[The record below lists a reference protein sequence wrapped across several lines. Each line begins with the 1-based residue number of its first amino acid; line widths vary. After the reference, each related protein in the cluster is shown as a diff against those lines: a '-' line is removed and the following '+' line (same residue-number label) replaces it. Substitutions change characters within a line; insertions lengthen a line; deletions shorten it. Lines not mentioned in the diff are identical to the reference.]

1 MDSVLPTITG
11 TRIELPKPVPRAAS
25 RVLNISKTS
34 RSLRAVMPRGANP
47 APLTAS
53 RDYTLIPRQDRTSLA
68 SKIDALLNGAPLN
81 TVDLDKIPNLVVLLK
96 ERKRKAIL
104 TGDYH
109 ISQKCED
116 LVRYVTAMSLQRGF
130 GKIKKAE
137 VAQLN
142 NQLKSAESKLA
153 SIKAK
158 WEQKVLEFNESQST
172 AARKLESDQLKKVT
186 EFDESVPA
194 DLPPEYCK
202 PSSALLN
209 LREQERQLVLS
220 KRYDEATA
228 LKKESDRMEKT
239 EAEVQKR
246 RFLSVINKRKEKLL
260 KRQEHDRDCFTIRWQ
275 RQEEKLNKEMETEIR
290 TQEKVVQNLI
300 LKIKDAESEEI
311 MA

>member
-1 MDSVLPTITG
+1 MESVLPVITG

-34 RSLRAVMPRGANP
+34 RTMRAVMPRGANP

-53 RDYTLIPRQDRTSLA
+53 RNYTLIPRQDKTNLAIQIDSL
-68 SKIDALLNGAPLN
+68 INGAPLS
-81 TVDLDKIPNLVVLLK
+81 TVDLDKIPNLIVLIK

-104 TGDYH
+104 AGEYH

-116 LVRYVTAMSLQRGF
+116 LVRYISALSLQRGF
-130 GKIKKAE
+130 GKIKRAE
-137 VAQLN
+137 LAELN
-142 NQLKSAESKLA
+142 NQLKAAESKLV

-172 AARKLESDQLKKVT
+172 ATRKLEADQLKKIT
-186 EFDESVPA
+186 EFDDAVPTE
-194 DLPPEYCK
+194 LPAEYCK

-220 KRYDEATA
+220 KRYDEATE
-228 LKKESDRMEKT
+228 LKKESDRMEKA

-246 RFLSVINKRKEKLL
+246 RFISLINKRKQKILEK
-260 KRQEHDRDCFTIRWQ
+260 QEHDRDCFTLRWQ
-275 RQEEKLNKEMETEIR
+275 RQEEKLNKEMETEIA

-300 LKIKDAESEEI
+300 LKIKDVESEEI
-311 MA
+311 RA